1 MILKL
6 YNTNSS
12 NNTINKVLTD
22 ELTFDI
28 KFKDVANIQNP
39 VIKLNSKTIVTSNYA
54 YLPDFKRYYFIEQVV
69 IDSNSIYSLFL
80 KCDLLESF
88 KDDVLNSVGLI
99 DRCEVGSEYLDVGYE
114 NEINKEHLIYESDK
128 ELVVGNNI
136 LMVTL
141 GGGD

>member
-39 VIKLNSKTIVTSNYA
+39 VIKLNSKTMVTSNYA
-54 YLPDFKRYYFIEQVV
+54 YLPDFNRYYFIEQITVE
-69 IDSNSIYSLFL
+69 SGSLFTLYL
-80 KCDLLESF
+80 KCDLLETY
-88 KDDVLNSVGLI
+88 KDDILNSVGLI

-128 ELVVGNNI
+128 ELIVGNNI